1 MLEELAELCPPAR
14 LPVLDLVP
22 AVQAPEEACGI
33 PALVDPCFAVITH
46 CQFDIAAR
54 WTYSNLAMDTA
65 ILTLS
70 VLCAILALCL
80 VAVTLLAMRLARAMV
95 EPLVLG
101 AESRVLAPRRGDNR
115 TSSASAV
122 DYDDDAPPTRA
133 APRVTVPPKSEPLWS
148 PVPGGVDPF
157 KRGPDGGN

>member
-1 MLEELAELCPPAR
+1 
-14 LPVLDLVP
+14 
-22 AVQAPEEACGI
+22 
-33 PALVDPCFAVITH
+33 
-46 CQFDIAAR
+46 
-54 WTYSNLAMDTA
+54 MDTA

-80 VAVTLLAMRLARAMV
+80 VAVTLLAMRLARAMLG
-95 EPLVLG
+95 PLVLG
-101 AESRVLAPRRGDNR
+101 AESRVLAPRR
-115 TSSASAV
+115 SSAAAV
-122 DYDDDAPPTRA
+122 DYDDDAPPQTRA